1 MASELQ
7 FKKTT
12 CCCHPVS
19 SGISPFFLLR
29 LCLLACLPLSI
40 IPFLYGFSVLPLSEP
55 RPIPPFSTYIISPP
69 RKKSPANCCK
79 TLYILPLGLF
89 FFFFPSF
96 LLFFLLSPLPF
107 SCLVATSVVSSS
119 WLIHSLVLLCDL
131 RFGVIA
137 FPSLI
142 NHPPSNTH
150 DMPST
155 TTATSPSLPM
165 ESEPQK
171 KSPAASNASV
181 AQIKSFVAGGA
192 GGICAVIVGHPFDLV
207 KVRLQTAEKGVY
219 SGAIHVVK
227 RTIAR
232 EGLARGLYAG
242 VSAPLVGVTPM
253 FAVSFW
259 GYDLG
264 KTLVRNFS
272 SVPVHNGT
280 PQYTIGQISAAG
292 FFSAI
297 PMTLITAPFE
307 RVKVLL
313 QIQGQNPPPPGQ
325 KPKYSGGVDVVR
337 QLYKEGGIRS
347 VFRGSAMTL
356 ARDGPGSAAYFAAY
370 EYIKRSLT
378 PKDVDG
384 NVTGEL
390 SLPAVV
396 AAGGAAGIA
405 MWIPVFPIDT
415 VKSRLQS
422 AEGRPTIGGTIRG
435 VYANGGFKAFFPGF
449 GPALARAVPANA
461 ATFLGVEL
469 AHKAM
474 DKFF

>member
-1 MASELQ
+1 MATEGSTSVPAPNGVRPAHEGT
-7 FKKTT
+7 KAA
-12 CCCHPVS
+12 PVS
-19 SGISPFFLLR
+19 GTNAT
-29 LCLLACLPLSI
+29 LAQ
-40 IPFLYGFSVLPLSEP
+40 V
-55 RPIPPFSTYIISPP
+55 R
-69 RKKSPANCCK
+69 
-79 TLYILPLGLF
+79 
-89 FFFFPSF
+89 
-96 LLFFLLSPLPF
+96 
-107 SCLVATSVVSSS
+107 
-119 WLIHSLVLLCDL
+119 
-131 RFGVIA
+131 
-137 FPSLI
+137 
-142 NHPPSNTH
+142 
-150 DMPST
+150 
-155 TTATSPSLPM
+155 
-165 ESEPQK
+165 
-171 KSPAASNASV
+171 
-181 AQIKSFVAGGA
+181 SFVAGGV
-192 GGICAVIVGHPFDLV
+192 GGICAVVVGHPFDLV
-207 KVRLQTAEKGVY
+207 KVRLQTAERGVY
-219 SGAIHVVK
+219 TGAIDVVK
-227 RTIAR
+227 KTVAR
-232 EGLARGLYAG
+232 EGLVRGLYAG

-264 KTLVRNFS
+264 KTLVRS
-272 SVPVHNGT
+272 LYAVPEHNGT
-280 PQYTIGQISAAG
+280 PQYTIAQISAAG

-356 ARDGPGSAAYFAAY
+356 ARDGPGSAAYFATY

-378 PKDVDG
+378 PKNSNG
-384 NVTGEL
+384 EPTGEL
-390 SLPAVV
+390 SLPAIVT
-396 AAGGAAGIA
+396 AGGAAGVA

-415 VKSRLQS
+415 IKSRLQS

-435 VYANGGFKAFFPGF
+435 VYASGGLKAFFPGF

-474 DKFF
+474 TKLFNSDS